1 MATLSKLFCTRSR
14 RTLANCCLLDL
25 VLRQELQNIA
35 TRDFVGSNVL
45 IGRFGLITTIRP
57 FCSMQCMP

>member
-14 RTLANCCLLDL
+14 RTLANRCLLDL
-25 VLRQELQNIA
+25 VLRQNFNNVAARNVI
-35 TRDFVGSNVL
+35 GSNVL

-57 FCSMQCMP
+57 FFSMQCTP